1 MIIYD
6 EADEIFLQNVKHKSI
21 NILNNHMT
29 KLKMQPQNILF
40 SATFPD
46 EVLTSIK
53 TFFLKYQAYMI
64 DEKDLNLKGVK
75 LYRILVKDCKMDV
88 IKYIYSEI
96 DM

>member
-6 EADEIFLQNVKHKSI
+6 EADEIFLQNVKHNSI

-40 SATFPD
+40 SATFPK

-53 TFFLKYQAYMI
+53 TFFLKHQAYMI
-64 DEKDLNLKGVK
+64 HDTALKLKGVK
-75 LYRILVKDCKMDV
+75 M
-88 IKYIYSEI
+88 
-96 DM
+96 